1 MKYLPLLWAGLWRRP
16 VRTTLTMLSVLTA
29 FFLFGVLQGVNSG
42 INSVFDLMNVARL
55 RVQSRANFQE
65 PIPVAHVARIRGLE
79 GVASVS
85 PLTVLVG
92 SYQQPNTVL
101 VALGVDIRELMRIL
115 PELQIPRAQL
125 DAVERTRTGVMV
137 GKALADRYG
146 WKVGDRIPINA
157 FNAPKKDGT
166 TAWTFDILGIYD
178 LPAHNWANQIWAHYD
193 YIDEGRTILRGTA
206 NQILVRVANPDRAAS
221 IAQQIDGLFA
231 NSAGQTLTQSEKDA
245 LQSALAQVGDIGFMV
260 NAIVGA
266 VLFAL
271 LFLTSNTMMQSIRER
286 VPEFAV
292 LRTVGFSETTV
303 LVLILAEAA
312 VIGVAAALLG
322 LTAATQLI
330 PRLMTR
336 VSSDLSG
343 IQMPASVFAWG
354 AGIALVLALASGL
367 PPALRARRLE
377 LVDALAGR

>member
-16 VRTTLTMLSVLTA
+16 VRTALTMLSVLTA
-29 FFLFGVLQGVNSG
+29 FFLFGVLQGVNQG
-42 INSVFDLMNVARL
+42 INGVFDLMNVARL

-65 PIPVAHVARIRGLE
+65 PIPVAHVAQIKTIE
-79 GVASVS
+79 GVAAVS

-92 SYQQPNTVL
+92 SYQQPNHVL
-101 VALGVDIRELMRIL
+101 VALGVDIDELMHIV
-115 PELQIPRAQL
+115 PEFEIPHAQL
-125 DAVERTRTGVMV
+125 AAVKRTRTGVMV
-137 GKALADRYG
+137 GKALADRYD

-178 LPAHNWANQIWAHYD
+178 LPAHNWANQVWAHYD
-193 YIDEGRTILRGTA
+193 YIDEGRTILNGTA
-206 NQILVRVANPDRAAS
+206 NEILVRVSNPDRAAS
-221 IAQQIDGLFA
+221 IAQQIDSLFM

-245 LQSALAQVGDIGFMV
+245 IQSALAQVGDIGFMV

-303 LVLILAEAA
+303 LALILVESM
-312 VIGVAAALLG
+312 VIGVTAAVLGLAAA
-322 LTAATQLI
+322 TDVI
-330 PRLMTR
+330 PRIMMR
-336 VSSDLSG
+336 VSPDLSA
-343 IQMPASVFAWG
+343 IQMPPGVFAWG
-354 AGIALVLALASGL
+354 AGIALLLALASGL
-367 PPALRARRLE
+367 PPALRARRLK

>member
-312 VIGVAAALLG
+312 VIGVAGALLG